1 MTLHGGEE
9 TDPLATGITWT
20 PDDLT
25 MGERAQLMVV
35 QQAGRLEFNWMIPS
49 TAAAIELVL
58 LGKIG
63 PVADRS
69 FFNGVTP
76 WKIVGL
82 DVSPTGNPVH
92 DAALQPFIGRNKPLR
107 SDRYLAKI
115 GYAVAA
121 AVKDELVR
129 RGMVTSVGDFDHRGG
144 YLAIEDERAVAI
156 AKHPAYRARS
166 MPEIVTE
173 PRWGGIVDALR
184 NSGERY
190 KGELGLQSR
199 IRWEWYPAEHR
210 DAIEALLAGENLNTA
225 TQ

>member
-35 QQAGRLEFNWMIPS
+35 QQAGRLEYHGWIPA

-58 LGKIG
+58 LGRIG
-63 PVADRS
+63 PVPDRS

-76 WKIVGL
+76 WRIVAL
-82 DVSPTGNPVH
+82 DLSPTGNPVH
-92 DAALQPFIGRNKPLR
+92 DAALQPFVGRTKPFR
-107 SDRYLAKI
+107 SDRYLLKI
-115 GYAVAA
+115 SHSVAV

-129 RGMVTSVGDFDHRGG
+129 RGMVSSVGDFGRTGG

-156 AKHPAYRARS
+156 AKHPANRARS

-190 KGELGLQSR
+190 KGELGLQPI

-210 DAIEALLAGENLNTA
+210 DAIEALLAGEKLNTA

>member
-1 MTLHGGEE
+1 MAIDDAAEP
-9 TDPLATGITWT
+9 DPLATGITWT

-35 QQAGRLEFNWMIPS
+35 QQAGRLEYNWSIPA

-58 LGKIG
+58 LGRIG
-63 PVADRS
+63 TVPDRS

-76 WKIVGL
+76 WKLVAA
-82 DVSPTGNPVH
+82 DRTPTGNPVL
-92 DAALQPFIGRNKPLR
+92 DAAFTPLLERTKPIR

-115 GYAVAA
+115 GHPVAV

-144 YLAIEDERAVAI
+144 YLAITDERAVAI
-156 AKHPAYRARS
+156 AKHPANRARS
-166 MPEIVTE
+166 MPDIVTE

-190 KGELGLQSR
+190 KGESGLQPR

-210 DAIEALLAGENLNTA
+210 DAIEALLAGEHLNNA

>member
-1 MTLHGGEE
+1 MTLHGGEDN
-9 TDPLATGITWT
+9 DPLASGITWT

-35 QQAGRLEFNWMIPS
+35 QQTGRLEYNWMIPS

-58 LGKIG
+58 LGRIG
-63 PVADRS
+63 PVPDRS

-76 WKIVGL
+76 WKIVAL
-82 DVSPTGNPVH
+82 DLSPTGNPVH
-92 DAALQPFIGRNKPLR
+92 DTALRPFVGRTKPFR
-107 SDRYLAKI
+107 SDKYLAKI
-115 GYAVAA
+115 GPSVAV

-129 RGMVTSVGDFDHRGG
+129 RGMVSSVGDFDHKGG
-144 YLAIEDERAVAI
+144 YLAIEDERAVAL
-156 AKHPAYRARS
+156 AKHPVARARS

-173 PRWGGIVDALR
+173 PRWGGVVDAIR

-190 KGELGLQSR
+190 RGELGLQPR

-210 DAIEALLAGENLNTA
+210 DAIEALLAGEHLNTA

>member
-9 TDPLATGITWT
+9 TDPLATGITWAG
-20 PDDLT
+20 DDLT

-35 QQAGRLEFNWMIPS
+35 QQAGRLEYNWMIPA

-63 PVADRS
+63 PVPDRS

-76 WKIVGL
+76 FKIVAL
-82 DVSPTGNPVH
+82 DATPTANPVH
-92 DAALQPFIGRNKPLR
+92 DAALQVLIDRAKPMTTHK
-107 SDRYLAKI
+107 YLEKI
-115 GYAVAA
+115 GHAVAV

-144 YLAIEDERAVAI
+144 YLAIEDERAVAV
-156 AKHPAYRARS
+156 ARHPADRARS

-190 KGELGLQSR
+190 RGEFGLQPR

-210 DAIEALLAGENLNTA
+210 DAIEALLAGEHLNTA